1 MIQDRYQVG
10 GSLAIDSSTYVFR
23 QADERLYEALK
34 RGEFC
39 YIFNCRQMG
48 KSSLL
53 VKTKHRLQQEGCQC
67 TSVDLSIIG
76 SEEITPL
83 QWYKGITYDLW
94 AGFNLSEKISLK
106 SWWSDREDISLLKR
120 LSEFIEELLLVQ
132 FPNQRLFVFIDE
144 IDSILGLKFPV
155 DDFFALIRYCYNQ
168 RAINPEYE
176 RITFALFGVVIPGD
190 LIQDKR
196 KTPFNIG
203 TAIDL
208 TGFNL
213 DEVEPLIKGL
223 EGKVKQPKIIL
234 QQILAWTGG
243 QPFLTQ
249 KLCQLVAENHKSLT
263 SASSIGNLVHSK
275 IINNWK
281 SQDEPEHLRTIRA
294 RLLVNSKYA
303 GRILAIYQQILQ
315 GNYPQSD
322 DSREQVELLL
332 SGLVIKKENKL
343 KVKNSIYAEVFNLQ
357 WVETQLR
364 LLRPYSQAFQAWI
377 DSERIDESRLLRGQA
392 LKDAQ
397 LWMQGKSLSDW
408 DYQFIVKS
416 EELDRKERELF
427 LEAERSKEMEAR
439 LQIEQISNQRLRWL
453 VVVISMGLAVLT
465 VLGVTT
471 FSLYFKALKNEQRA
485 KNQEILALISSSQA
499 QLKSNQRLDALVDA
513 IRAQRLWQNLN
524 INNSE
529 LQTRLDNTLR
539 QSIYGAVEANRFT
552 VSETNVNAVAFSPDG
567 KTIVSGSA
575 SYLKFWGRD
584 GKLLKT
590 IDFQGDP
597 IYVIDYSPD
606 GRAIAVGTNTGKIKI
621 FDSEGR
627 LQYNLTGHINSIW
640 DLAFSANSQYLVT
653 SSQDGIIKVWQ
664 NNTLIKTISEK
675 K

>member
-249 KLCQLVAENHKSLT
+249 KLCQLVAENQKSLT
-263 SASSIGNLVHSK
+263 SASIGNLVHSR
-275 IINNWK
+275 IINNWE
-281 SQDEPEHLRTIRA
+281 SQDEPEHLKTICA

-343 KVKNSIYAEVFNLQ
+343 KVKNNIYAEVFNLQ
-357 WVETQLR
+357 WVETRLR

-485 KNQEILALISSSQA
+485 KKQEILALISSSQA

-513 IRAQRLWQNLN
+513 IRAQRVWQNLN

-552 VSETNVNAVAFSPDG
+552 VSETNVNAVAFSPDA